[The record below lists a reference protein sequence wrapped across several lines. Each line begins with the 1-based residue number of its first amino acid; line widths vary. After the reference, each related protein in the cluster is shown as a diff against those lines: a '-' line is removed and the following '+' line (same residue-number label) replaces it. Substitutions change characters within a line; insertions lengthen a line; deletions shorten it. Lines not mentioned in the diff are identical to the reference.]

1 MHESRQTI
9 IISSAGTGTRLKRGI
24 PKALLDIDG
33 KPLIIRQLELLDGC
47 SDIRVVV
54 GYQALRVMETVNAYR
69 KDVLFAYNPNYQTTG
84 TAGSFLLAAGS
95 GREYCVALDGDLLVD
110 PADMKRFLNTEDECI
125 GACAPTTDEPVLI
138 TPEYRDG
145 CLIAREFSRQRGSL
159 EWTGLARIR
168 RDHLPNDAW
177 HVYHM
182 LEPLLPLPLL
192 EIRTQEI
199 DTEQDYQRA
208 LAWFHQKRAD
218 YPECGRGDA

>member
-1 MHESRQTI
+1 MQESRQSI
-9 IISSAGTGTRLKRGI
+9 IISCAGMGTRLKRGV

-33 KPLIIRQLELLDGC
+33 KPLIVRQLELLDDY
-47 SDIRVVV
+47 SDVRVVV
-54 GYQALRVMETVNAYR
+54 GYQAGMVMEAVNAYR
-69 KDVLFAYNPNYQTTG
+69 KDVLFAYNPDYQTTG

-95 GREYCVALDGDLLVD
+95 GREYCVALDGDLLVH
-110 PADMKRFLNTEDECI
+110 PADMKRFLHTEGECV
-125 GACAPTTDEPVLI
+125 GGCAPVTDEPVLI
-138 TPEYRDG
+138 TPEYRDSRQYVKG
-145 CLIAREFSRQRGSL
+145 FSRQTGSL

-168 RDHLPNDAW
+168 RDHLPGNAW

-208 LAWFHQKRAD
+208 IDWFRQIHGKH
-218 YPECGRGDA
+218 